1 MLILTR
7 RVGERIAIG
16 DEILI
21 TILEIKGKQVRLG
34 IQAPSNTTVH
44 REEIYAR
51 ILEEN
56 KAAAMVKT
64 SDVESW
70 TFLIQKGQGAEKSSR

>member
-21 TILEIKGKQVRLG
+21 TILEVKGKQVRLG

-56 KAAAMVKT
+56 KAAAGVQT
-64 SDVESW
+64 SDVDSW
-70 TFLIQKGQGAEKSSR
+70 TCLIQKGQRAEKSSR